1 MKHITIPGT
10 SLSFPRVAASFAP
23 PSTDY
28 TETETYYLLD
38 AYLESGGVS
47 APIWKTVY
55 PI

>member
-38 AYLESGGVS
+38 AYLESGGVFLDTS
-47 APIWKTVY
+47 
-55 PI
+55 